1 MLLKFMISRILAIC
15 AVAVLFLP
23 GKVHA
28 QLIPCKT
35 PGSAEEL
42 KIYIDDVRFK
52 DATVPKA
59 LRSRLE
65 LLRNTLQQNLSA
77 TVTDQASVKLCT
89 DRFPTDPSEFDTMQI
104 DALNNQRVVL
114 EVWASL
120 PGQSGGRGEI
130 GFVLVP
136 AKSVVTP
143 VVFVAREDLNGDV
156 LKLVKKSRELQA
168 FAPVVLGTRHYKNEE
183 YESAVRFLCEGESKL
198 QLALSGANATT
209 TTPEQKTFM
218 DREKTLLA
226 QVQSMVDDSIRK
238 AKATGQPQYAAL
250 SPGAG
255 GRYSCPK

>member
-1 MLLKFMISRILAIC
+1 MLLRLMISHILVAG
-15 AVAVLFLP
+15 AVAMLFRP
-23 GKVHA
+23 GIVHA
-28 QLIPCKT
+28 QLIPCKM

-42 KIYIDDVRFK
+42 KIYIDDVRVK
-52 DATVPKA
+52 DASVPRA

-65 LLRNTLQQNLSA
+65 LLRTTLQQNLSA

-89 DRFPTDPSEFDTMQI
+89 DRFPTDPSEFNSTQI
-104 DALNNQRVVL
+104 DSLNNQRVVL

-120 PGQSGGRGEI
+120 PGQSGGQGEI

-198 QLALSGANATT
+198 QLALKGSNDPAAS
-209 TTPEQKTFM
+209 PEQKAFV
-218 DREKTLLA
+218 DREKALLA

-238 AKATGQPQYAAL
+238 AKATGLPQYGAL
-250 SPGAG
+250 SPAADGKYG
-255 GRYSCPK
+255 CPK